1 MIASITLRQLG
12 FLVAVADE
20 LNFSRAAEA
29 CYVTQPTLSAGIKE
43 LESRLGVIL
52 IERTKRSVLLTPLGE
67 EVALRAR
74 ALLLDAGEI
83 EKLARSG
90 ANPEQGDLRLGAIP
104 TIGPFLIPKALPVIR
119 STFPQLRLYL
129 REAMTEQLLEGL
141 HAGRLDL
148 VLFAQ
153 PFDATGLETLHLF
166 DDGYHLATRAG
177 THDQRPANG
186 SELQGTR
193 LMLLEKGHC
202 LQRHAL
208 EAYPDLDIEQ
218 DESFAA
224 SSLATLISMVS
235 EGLGVTLLPDLSI
248 DAGALTGQEVAISPL
263 PDACPRRV
271 MLAWRPSTT
280 RRKLFEQIGEILR
293 MTRTTIRSEPAR
305 KA

>member
-1 MIASITLRQLG
+1 MIMSITLRQLG

-52 IERTKRSVLLTPLGE
+52 IERTKRSVLLTPLGQE
-67 EVALRAR
+67 IALRAR

-104 TIGPFLIPKALPVIR
+104 TIGPFLIPKALPIVRR
-119 STFPQLRLYL
+119 SFPRLRLYL

-153 PFDATGLETLHLF
+153 PFDATGLETMHLF

-177 THDQRPANG
+177 KLDQRPANG
-186 SELQGTR
+186 SQLQGTR

-224 SSLATLISMVS
+224 SSLTTLISMVS
-235 EGLGVTLLPDLSI
+235 EGLGITLLPDLSI
-248 DAGALTGQEVAISPL
+248 DAGVLTGQDVAISPL

-280 RRKLFEQIGEILR
+280 RGKLFEQIGAILKT
-293 MTRTTIRSEPAR
+293 TRGSIHDPSMN
-305 KA
+305 

>member
-1 MIASITLRQLG
+1 MIPAITLRQLG

-43 LESRLGVIL
+43 LETRLGVVL
-52 IERTKRSVLLTPLGE
+52 IERTKRSVLLTPLGQE
-67 EVALRAR
+67 LAQRAR

-83 EKLARSG
+83 EKLAASG
-90 ANPEQGDLRLGAIP
+90 ANPEHGDLRLGAIP
-104 TIGPFLIPKALPVIR
+104 TIGPFLIPKALPLIR
-119 STFPQLRLYL
+119 RTFPQLRLYL
-129 REAMTEQLLEGL
+129 REAMTEQLLAGL

-153 PFDATGLETLHLF
+153 PFEAEGLETLHLF
-166 DDGYHLATRAG
+166 DDGYHLAAQAG
-177 THDQRPANG
+177 ALGNG
-186 SELQGTR
+186 AVDGPQLQGVR

-208 EAYPDLDIEQ
+208 QAFPDLDIEQ

-235 EGLGVTLLPDLSI
+235 EGLGITLLPDLSI
-248 DAGALTGQEVAISPL
+248 DAGVLAGQEVAITPL
-263 PDACPRRV
+263 ADACPRRV
-271 MLAWRPSTT
+271 MLAWRPSTSRQQVFEHIGKILQTT
-280 RRKLFEQIGEILR
+280 REA
-293 MTRTTIRSEPAR
+293 IRSEPV
-305 KA
+305 K